1 MPHPVLQ
8 QLYDDHGNFR
18 RLMALLTEELASTA
32 DPGVLRGVMNY
43 MVHYADQFHHPLEDL
58 LFARLQRK
66 DPSVAASIEK
76 LEQEHA
82 DIGKAG
88 ASLLA
93 LFTREDAL
101 TKSEVEKATV
111 LAREYIDGLNR
122 HRELEERT
130 VFPLANIV
138 LETRDFEAVRTEIKW
153 QTDPVFGPAAAA
165 GYLMVL
171 ERLLRH

>member
-18 RLMALLTEELASTA
+18 RLMALLTKELASTA
-32 DPGVLRGVMNY
+32 DHEVLRGIMNY

-66 DPSVAASIEK
+66 DPSVAASIAK

-82 DIGKAG
+82 DIGEAG
-88 ASLLA
+88 SRLLA
-93 LFTREDAL
+93 MFTREDKL
-101 TKSEVEKATV
+101 TESEVQQASE
-111 LAREYIDGLNR
+111 LARGYIEHLNR
-122 HRELEERT
+122 HRELEERM
-130 VFPLANIV
+130 VFPLADIV
-138 LETRDFEAVRTEIKW
+138 LDARDFEAVREEIKW
-153 QTDPVFGPAAAA
+153 QADPVFGPAAAA

-171 ERLLRH
+171 ERLLRN